1 MQMSPVCPS
10 SSSGSHWRRMH
21 DPQIL
26 DDDVDRHNGPVLDVL
41 LEGEVDGEAIE
52 EKKITS

>member
-1 MQMSPVCPS
+1 MY
-10 SSSGSHWRRMH
+10 

-41 LEGEVDGEAIE
+41 LKGEVDGEAIE